1 MVRKHIVLQIQVP
14 ANDHSVWHG
23 KQRPYQE
30 YSQLGGRF
38 VSEFGMHGFPDMRT
52 VEVFAPGQKDLYP
65 NSKMM
70 DRHNKSRGAEYKMGL
85 YLWQNFR
92 MPTSMEAFV
101 YLSQLLQAEALDHA
115 LVPWRR
121 EWKGVGHEL
130 NAGSIIWQLNDS
142 NPTTSWALVDY
153 YFRPKPAFFTTTR
166 AFAPVS
172 VGIAR
177 TPVWHFIDE
186 NNKHETDI
194 PTFEVWGSSF
204 KAEKL
209 EVELHLKMYDIAY
222 KKEVELG
229 AQAKSKFTL
238 EANQSTELT
247 KFKSPEAVKEDSYVI
262 LSATLFSGGKQIA
275 RKVSWPEPYR
285 YLDLP
290 EDSGVAIQAEGDHVK
305 LTCGKYPVKGL
316 MAYVHHRDGEDAEW
330 EDNMWDLMPRDVVE
344 IEAKGLESR
353 KVHVR
358 HLAANP

>member
-1 MVRKHIVLQIQVP
+1 M
-14 ANDHSVWHG
+14 
-23 KQRPYQE
+23 
-30 YSQLGGRF
+30 
-38 VSEFGMHGFPDMRT
+38 SEFGMHGFPDIRT
-52 VEVFAPGQKDLYP
+52 VKVFAPDKKDLYP

-85 YLWQNFR
+85 YLWENFR

-121 EWKGVGHEL
+121 EWKGAGHEL

-153 YFRPKPAFFTTTR
+153 YFRPKAAFFTTTR
-166 AFAPVS
+166 AFAPLS

-177 TPVWHFIDE
+177 IPVWHFIDE
-186 NNKHETDI
+186 NNKHDTDI

-204 KAEKL
+204 MME
-209 EVELHLKMYDIAY
+209 EQEIELHLRMYDIAH
-222 KKEVELG
+222 KKEIDLG
-229 AQAKSKFTL
+229 EHGLSKFTL
-238 EANQSTELT
+238 KANQSTELT
-247 KFKSPEAVKEDSYVI
+247 TFKSPEEVKEDSYII
-262 LSATLFSGGKQIA
+262 LSATLFSEGKQIA

-290 EDSGVAIQAEGDHVK
+290 EDCPVDVKIDGELVK

-316 MAYVHHRDGEDAEW
+316 VAYVHHDDGEDAVW
-330 EDNMWDLMPRDVVE
+330 EDNMFDLMSGDVVE
-344 IEAKGLESR
+344 TQANGLKAR
-353 KVHVR
+353 KVHLR

>member
-1 MVRKHIVLQIQVP
+1 M
-14 ANDHSVWHG
+14 
-23 KQRPYQE
+23 
-30 YSQLGGRF
+30 
-38 VSEFGMHGFPDMRT
+38 SEFGMHGFPDIRT
-52 VEVFAPGQKDLYP
+52 VKTFAPNKKDLFP

-115 LVPWRR
+115 LGPWRR
-121 EWKGVGHEL
+121 EWKGPRHEL

-166 AFAPVS
+166 AFAPLS

-177 TPVWHFIDE
+177 TPTWHFIDE
-186 NNKHETDI
+186 NNKHETDVPI
-194 PTFEVWGSSF
+194 FEVWASSF
-204 KAEKL
+204 KIDKQ
-209 EVELHLKMYDIAY
+209 EVELHLRMYDIAY

-229 AQAKSKFTL
+229 EHAKSSFTL
-238 EANQSTELT
+238 KPNQSIELT
-247 KFKSPEAVKEDSYVI
+247 KFRAPEAVKEDSYVI
-262 LSATLFSGGKQIA
+262 LSATLFSGAKQLA

-290 EDSGVAIQAEGDHVK
+290 EDSSVGVQVEDEAVK
-305 LTCGKYPVKGL
+305 LTCGNYPVKGL
-316 MAYVHHRDGEDAEW
+316 VAYVHEEDGEDAEW
-330 EDNMWDLMPRDVVE
+330 EDNMWDLMPGDVVE
-344 IEAKGLESR
+344 TQAKGLKTR
-353 KVHVR
+353 KVHLR